1 MLKTLGDTEM
11 DDFGGIDTI
20 DIICT
25 TPEKFDAMTRR
36 HRSRG
41 SLRFFNEVSSTADIM
56 KMNTSLSLFNSPFRT
71 QMVHMNLDVYRNVF

>member
-1 MLKTLGDTEM
+1 M

-56 KMNTSLSLFNSPFRT
+56 KMNTSVIFAQFALQDTNDAYESEC
-71 QMVHMNLDVYRNVF
+71 V